1 MKVEIT
7 TNPDSTWQL
16 LIASQPTGNAALR
29 MRVWR
34 ETKSLGAAA
43 LRDGAYLL
51 PPQASRGVFDTL
63 AEQVRAA
70 GGQAEVVAVRPTPEQ
85 SAQWQGLFDRAA
97 QYAELY
103 ERSEALTR
111 EVEHGAAGD
120 LLREL
125 QSLEQAMQRVSAVD
139 YFPGP
144 AREQLRTRLGGL
156 RQLVQRRLSPDE
168 PLALA
173 DATLAP
179 LSKRSYAA
187 KTWATR
193 RQLWIDRVASVWLIR
208 RFIDPQARFV
218 WLAKPADKPKRAI
231 GFDFDGAEFTHC
243 GGLITF
249 EVLARRFQLDGDAAV
264 ARLATIVHALDSG
277 GVPVAEAA
285 GVETLLAGLRQIHP
299 DDDAFAAAS
308 SAAFDAWYAAFAA
321 SPRPQA
327 QRRRS

>member
-1 MKVEIT
+1 MQVEIT
-7 TNPDSTWQL
+7 THNDSSWQL

-51 PPQASRGVFDTL
+51 PPQASGGVFDTL

-85 SAQWQGLFDRAA
+85 STQWQSLFDRAA

-111 EVEHGAAGD
+111 AIERGAPGE
-120 LLREL
+120 LLREV
-125 QSLEQAMQRVSAVD
+125 QSLEQATQRVSAVD

-144 AREQLRTRLGGL
+144 AREQLHKRLDEL

-168 PLALA
+168 PLAVEGGS
-173 DATLAP
+173 LAP
-179 LSKRSYAA
+179 LSKKSYAA

-193 RQLWIDRVASVWLIR
+193 KQLWIDRVASVWLIR
-208 RFIDPQARFV
+208 RFIDPQARFI

-249 EVLARRFQLDGDAAV
+249 EVLARRFQLDADAAV
-264 ARLATIVHALDSG
+264 ARLGTIVHALDSG
-277 GVPVAEAA
+277 GLPVAEAA
-285 GVETLLAGLRQIHP
+285 GVETLLAGLRQIQQ
-299 DDDAFAAAS
+299 DDDAFADAA

-321 SPRPQA
+321 SPRQQSP
-327 QRRRS
+327 RRRT